1 VPGVSL
7 PILHFSHANGFPAP
21 SYAQMLEPLHARYRL
36 GWIEA
41 IGTDPRY
48 PPTEGWPHLVQQLID
63 TLERDY
69 GGEPVIGLGHS
80 LGAYLSFLAAARR
93 PELFR
98 AVVMLDAPV
107 IPAFKGHALHAVKRL
122 GIVDRVTP
130 AGMTRERRSAWS
142 DPEEARAHFRAR
154 RLFRHFTEECLADYL
169 RHGLVGAPGGYR
181 LRIDPEIEY
190 RIYRGIPHDMH
201 RSLRALKVPAAF
213 IGGLESDV
221 LRRVGMDAMRG
232 PRFAKLAVPGGHL
245 FPFEHPRVAAAAV
258 EELLAKLPARP

>member
-21 SYAQMLEPLHARYRL
+21 SYAQMLEPLRARYRL
-36 GWIEA
+36 GWVEA

-80 LGAYLSFLAAARR
+80 VGAYLSFLAAARR

-122 GIVDRVTP
+122 GIVDDV
-130 AGMTRERRSAWS
+130 RR
-142 DPEEARAHFRAR
+142 
-154 RLFRHFTEECLADYL
+154 
-169 RHGLVGAPGGYR
+169 
-181 LRIDPEIEY
+181 
-190 RIYRGIPHDMH
+190 
-201 RSLRALKVPAAF
+201 
-213 IGGLESDV
+213 
-221 LRRVGMDAMRG
+221 
-232 PRFAKLAVPGGHL
+232 
-245 FPFEHPRVAAAAV
+245 
-258 EELLAKLPARP
+258 